1 MKQLIF
7 LILLVISF
15 SHGAATE
22 SSQKVCLNM
31 IVKDEAPVIEQCLS
45 SVKDLIDY
53 WVIVDTG
60 SKDGTQEIIKK
71 FLKDIP
77 GELHE
82 RPWVNFAHNRT
93 EALNLAKNKGDYL
106 LFIDADERL
115 IFTSAIDKAKLDM
128 DCYYSFVRVSDQEK
142 SEKYVHGQRIL
153 LANNHLNWTW
163 AGDLHENLVC
173 PQVKRSLL
181 LKNVINNAES
191 QEGNRTRNPLKG
203 LKDAEVLEKALQKD
217 PNSTRTVFYLAQSYE
232 HAKKYEPALLN
243 YEKRAGME
251 GCEQEVFWSLFRIG
265 QVQEELQMAP
275 ETIIKS
281 YSNAFENRASR
292 VEPLYYMALQYAKA
306 GHSVLSYALL
316 KAGLSFGPCED
327 MIVHETWIYDYGLLI
342 ELAKS
347 AFAVGRY
354 EESCDAL
361 KALLAKPDVPQRIQT
376 EAKNQQALISSRPLA
391 KPKTLV
397 HSESAKTIEDYCD
410 AFKAC
415 PDRAAPLFYLAEHYA
430 KNQNQILAYAL
441 AKAGASMSPPKEIT
455 QQERWVYDYGL
466 LDRWGSHAFA
476 LQKFSESIEVF
487 ENLLSKQNIPDDI
500 RMNARKKIL
509 ISRNT
514 IRDLER
520 HGLKSF

>member
-1 MKQLIF
+1 
-7 LILLVISF
+7 
-15 SHGAATE
+15 
-22 SSQKVCLNM
+22 M
-31 IVKDEAPVIEQCLS
+31 IVKDEAPVIEQCLA

-71 FLKDIP
+71 YLKEIP

-115 IFTSAIDKAKLDM
+115 IFTSAIDKTKLDM

-163 AGDLHENLVC
+163 AGDLHENLVS
-173 PQVKRSLL
+173 PQVKKSLL
-181 LKNVINNAES
+181 LKNVINSAES
-191 QEGNRTRNPLKG
+191 QEGNRTRDPLKG

-232 HAKKYEPALLN
+232 YAKKYELALQN

-265 QVQEELQMAP
+265 QVQEELQMTP
-275 ETIIKS
+275 ETIISS
-281 YSNAFENRASR
+281 YSKAFENRASR
-292 VEPLYYMALQYAKA
+292 VEPLYYMALKYAKA
-306 GHSVLSYALL
+306 GHSVLSYALF
-316 KAGLSFGPCED
+316 KAALSFGPCED
-327 MIVHETWIYDYGLLI
+327 MIIHETWIYDYGLLF

-347 AFAVGRY
+347 AFAIGRF
-354 EESCDAL
+354 EECCEAL

-376 EAKNQQALISSRPLA
+376 EAKNQLSAALASSRPLA
-391 KPKTLV
+391 ETKALVPSEKPKTV
-397 HSESAKTIEDYCD
+397 EDHCD
-410 AFKAC
+410 AFKAS
-415 PDRAAPLFYLAEHYA
+415 ASAEPLFYLAEHYA
-430 KNQNQILAYAL
+430 KVQNKVLAYAL
-441 AKAGASMSPPKEIT
+441 AKTAASLPPPKEIA
-455 QQERWVYDYGL
+455 QQERWIYDYGL
-466 LDRWGSHAFA
+466 LDRWGNYAFA

-487 ENLLSKQNIPDDI
+487 EILLSKPNLPDAI
-500 RMNARKKIL
+500 RMNAKQKIL
-509 ISRNT
+509 IARNT

>member
-1 MKQLIF
+1 MKHLIF
-7 LILLVISF
+7 LFLTFISC
-15 SHGAATE
+15 SYGAAAE
-22 SSQKVCLNM
+22 NSQKICLNM
-31 IVKDEAPVIEQCLS
+31 IVKDEAPVIEQCLA

-53 WVIVDTG
+53 WIIVDTG

-93 EALNLAKNKGDYL
+93 EALNFAKNKGDYL

-115 IFTSAIDKAKLDM
+115 LFTSGLDKTKLDM
-128 DCYYSFVRVSDQEK
+128 DCYYCFVRVSDQEK
-142 SEKYVHGQRIL
+142 GEKYVHGQRFL

-173 PQVKRSLL
+173 PQAKRSSL
-181 LKNVINNAES
+181 LKNVINSAES
-191 QEGNRTRNPLKG
+191 QQGNRTRDPLKG

-217 PNSTRTVFYLAQSYE
+217 PNNTRTVFYLAQSYE
-232 HAKKYEPALLN
+232 YAKKYELALQN
-243 YEKRAGME
+243 FEKRAVME

-275 ETIIKS
+275 EAIIAS
-281 YSNAFENRASR
+281 YCKAFENRASR
-292 VEPLYYMALQYAKA
+292 VEPLFYMALQYAKT
-306 GHSVLSYALL
+306 GHCVLSYALL
-316 KAGLSFGPCED
+316 KAGLSFAPCED
-327 MIVHETWIYDYGLLI
+327 MVVHETWIEDYGLLF

-347 AFAVGRY
+347 AFALGRY
-354 EESCDAL
+354 EETCEAL

-376 EAKNQQALISSRPLA
+376 EAKNQLALASSRPLA
-391 KPKTLV
+391 DPKTLV
-397 HSESAKTIEDYCD
+397 NSKSAKTIEDHCAD
-410 AFKAC
+410 FKASA
-415 PDRAAPLFYLAEHYA
+415 RAEPLFFLAEHYA
-430 KNQNQILAYAL
+430 KVQNKILAYAL
-441 AKAGASMSPPKEIT
+441 AKTAASLPPPKEIA
-455 QQERWVYDYGL
+455 QQERWIYDYAL
-466 LDRWGSHAFA
+466 LDRWGNYAFA

-514 IRDLER
+514 IRDLEN